1 MEGFPRV
8 PRIDLHVQKG
18 SRILSAFSLE
28 RILVTGTEL
37 YVLRKSLTVG
47 WMNCLHRWESS
58 TMYRPEQWVPLQS
71 IIGFAERC
79 WGDSPLY
86 ACPCLLGPWRWQ
98 WGLCTNSCWLYFYR
112 KITFQHGKMFWVQ
125 LQYWLKMNSVL
136 VQSENPPIACL
147 VSIVGVCT
155 LPKRLLVL

>member
-47 WMNCLHRWESS
+47 
-58 TMYRPEQWVPLQS
+58 
-71 IIGFAERC
+71 
-79 WGDSPLY
+79 
-86 ACPCLLGPWRWQ
+86 
-98 WGLCTNSCWLYFYR
+98 
-112 KITFQHGKMFWVQ
+112 
-125 LQYWLKMNSVL
+125 
-136 VQSENPPIACL
+136 
-147 VSIVGVCT
+147 
-155 LPKRLLVL
+155 